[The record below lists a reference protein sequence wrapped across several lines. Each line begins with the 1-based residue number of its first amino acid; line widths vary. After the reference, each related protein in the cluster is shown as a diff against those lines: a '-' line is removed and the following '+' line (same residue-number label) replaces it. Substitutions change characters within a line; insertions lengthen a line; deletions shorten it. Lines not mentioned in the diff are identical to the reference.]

1 MGAPAIHMWLALDK
15 TSIFMLG
22 YYMMSRE
29 KDAACPFKLWRSCEA
44 VVPAFF
50 HLQIWGRSS
59 VKLITEK
66 VTALLLK
73 DSVNI
78 RSGSFQITFSI
89 PVWCLIVSHLFIKLL
104 HSKGK
109 TSTSML
115 YVIQFCLLCPVVCI
129 VSCLPFP
136 FCSRPSW
143 LRQIANSQRG
153 GGFFFPLL
161 KGSYS
166 FTLSPS
172 AAHCGLSDCWGLLTL

>member
-1 MGAPAIHMWLALDK
+1 MKKTQHVPLSFGGPVKLQLHMYQSQLSFTYRFGL
-15 TSIFMLG
+15 
-22 YYMMSRE
+22 
-29 KDAACPFKLWRSCEA
+29 
-44 VVPAFF
+44 
-50 HLQIWGRSS
+50 WGRSS

-73 DSVNI
+73 DRVNI

-89 PVWCLIVSHLFIKLL
+89 PVWCLTVCHLFIMFL

-109 TSTSML
+109 MSTSML
-115 YVIQFCLLCPVVCI
+115 YVIQFCLLCSIVCI

-153 GGFFFPLL
+153 GGFFFSPLL

-172 AAHCGLSDCWGLLTL
+172 AAHCRLSDCWGLLTS